1 MLGVILGSGLGA
13 AAKRF
18 TVNRSIEMS
27 SILGKELEGKI
38 PPLGHARRM
47 YQANWKG
54 KDLWVLQGRL
64 HYYEG
69 FPMDVVVEPIRYLKT
84 LGVDTVVLSF
94 ACGSIGRVWRPGDIV
109 VLKDHIHLQSCN
121 PLRGSTQFIDCTEIY
136 DKDLRKKL
144 LGLAKQQ
151 KIRAREGIYASTD
164 GPSYETP
171 AEVKAFGRM
180 GADVVGMSVT
190 AEAITARSLGM
201 KVVGMGWVSNLG
213 SGLKADHKLSHQEV
227 LDMAQRVE
235 EPFSGLLLS
244 FIESL

>member
-1 MLGVILGSGLGA
+1 
-13 AAKRF
+13 
-18 TVNRSIEMS
+18 
-27 SILGKELEGKI
+27 
-38 PPLGHARRM
+38 
-47 YQANWKG
+47 
-54 KDLWVLQGRL
+54 
-64 HYYEG
+64 
-69 FPMDVVVEPIRYLKT
+69 
-84 LGVDTVVLSF
+84 
-94 ACGSIGRVWRPGDIV
+94 
-109 VLKDHIHLQSCN
+109 
-121 PLRGSTQFIDCTEIY
+121 
-136 DKDLRKKL
+136 
-144 LGLAKQQ
+144 
-151 KIRAREGIYASTD
+151 D